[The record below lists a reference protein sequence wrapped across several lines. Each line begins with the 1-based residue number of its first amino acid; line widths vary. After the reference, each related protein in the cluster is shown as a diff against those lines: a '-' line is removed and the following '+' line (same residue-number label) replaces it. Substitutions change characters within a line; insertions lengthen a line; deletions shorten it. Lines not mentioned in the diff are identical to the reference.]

1 MTNTEMVSKL
11 LKGQQ
16 VHSHSQVMEA
26 VMHRSKKIADLPV
39 MSLDPKEFQAYIG
52 LSSKQPK
59 TTDGGSKR
67 IGASIAPCG

>member
-52 LSSKQPK
+52 LSKK
-59 TTDGGSKR
+59 T
-67 IGASIAPCG
+67 IGQLSDAVDDFIRDTM